1 MQALLA
7 FFTRYFHWVVF
18 LVLEAVSGVMLFRYN
33 SYQGSVWLSSAN
45 AVAGKVYD
53 WSSSVSHFF
62 TLTRIN
68 EELTERNIFL
78 ERRVQQL
85 MSERQTE
92 EIEPEDFMNAR
103 QPMTDS
109 MGHHTSQLSTL
120 TSQLKLIPA
129 KVVAN
134 TIDRADNLMTINR
147 GEADGVKANMGVVCG
162 SGLVGVVY
170 MVSRHYAIVMPVL
183 NSQSRISCSIRG
195 RDYFGYLRW
204 DGGDPLYAYVEDIP
218 RHAKFRKGEWVE
230 TSGFSYIFP
239 AGISVGRIVGIYN
252 SADGLSYRLKVHLA
266 TDFACLRDVS
276 VLDDP
281 GMAERMMLNQAAEDS
296 LRTEN

>member
-62 TLTRIN
+62 TLTRVN

-85 MSERQTE
+85 MSE
-92 EIEPEDFMNAR
+92 
-103 QPMTDS
+103 
-109 MGHHTSQLSTL
+109 GHPTSQLSTL
-120 TSQLKLIPA
+120 TSQFKLIPA

-147 GEADGVKANMGVVCG
+147 GEADGVGPNMGVVCG
-162 SGLVGVVY
+162 NGLVGVVY
-170 MVSRHYAIVMPVL
+170 MVSSHYAIVMPVL

-252 SADGLSYRLKVHLA
+252 SADGLSYRLKVHLS

-276 VLDDP
+276 VIDDP

>member
-45 AVAGKVYD
+45 AVSGRVYE
-53 WSSSVSHFF
+53 WSAVVSQFF
-62 TLTRIN
+62 SLTRVN

-78 ERRVQQL
+78 EQKVKRLEALQADTILQPDTL
-85 MSERQTE
+85 A
-92 EIEPEDFMNAR
+92 IEGGRGEATF
-103 QPMTDS
+103 
-109 MGHHTSQLSTL
+109 
-120 TSQLKLIPA
+120 IPA
-129 KVVAN
+129 KVIAN
-134 TIDRADNLMTINR
+134 TIDRRDNLMTINR
-147 GEADGVKANMGVVCG
+147 GEADGVAPNMGVICG
-162 SGLVGVVY
+162 GGLVGVVY
-170 MVSRHYAIVMPVL
+170 MASRHYAIVMPVL

-218 RHAKFRKGEWVE
+218 RHAKFRKGEWIE

-252 SADGLSYRLKVHLA
+252 SADGLSYRLKVHLS

-276 VLDDP
+276 VINDP
-281 GMAERMMLNQAAEDS
+281 GVAERMQLNQAAVDS
-296 LRTEN
+296 LSKR

>member
-62 TLTRIN
+62 TLTRVN

-85 MSERQTE
+85 MSE
-92 EIEPEDFMNAR
+92 
-103 QPMTDS
+103 
-109 MGHHTSQLSTL
+109 GHPTSQLSPL
-120 TSQLKLIPA
+120 TSQFKLIPA

-134 TIDRADNLMTINR
+134 TIDKADNLMTINR
-147 GEADGVKANMGVVCG
+147 GEADGVGPNMGVVCG
-162 SGLVGVVY
+162 NGLVGVVY
-170 MVSRHYAIVMPVL
+170 MVSSHYAIVMPVL

-252 SADGLSYRLKVHLA
+252 SADGLSYRLKVHLS

-276 VLDDP
+276 VIDDP

>member
-18 LVLEAVSGVMLFRYN
+18 LVLEAASGVMLFRYN
-33 SYQGSVWLSSAN
+33 SYQGSVWLTSAN
-45 AVAGKVYD
+45 AVAGRVYE
-53 WSSSVSHFF
+53 WSALISQFF
-62 TLTRIN
+62 SLTRVN

-78 ERRVQQL
+78 EQKVQALREELKVKNEESATPSDGQL
-85 MSERQTE
+85 T
-92 EIEPEDFMNAR
+92 A
-103 QPMTDS
+103 DS
-109 MGHHTSQLSTL
+109 SHISHFSLL
-120 TSQLKLIPA
+120 PA

-134 TIDRADNLMTINR
+134 TIDRTDNLMTINR
-147 GEADGVKANMGVVCG
+147 GEADGVEPNMGVVCG
-162 SGLVGVVY
+162 GGLVGVVY
-170 MVSRHYAIVMPVL
+170 MTSRHYAIVMPVL
-183 NSQSRISCSIRG
+183 NRQSRISCSIRG

-218 RHAKFRKGEWVE
+218 RHAKFRKGEWIE

-252 SADGLSYRLKVHLA
+252 SADGLSYRLKVHLS

-276 VLDDP
+276 VINDP
-281 GMAERMMLNQAAEDS
+281 GVAERMLLNQAAADS
-296 LRTEN
+296 LSER